1 MMIAR
6 LRSDPTTLRKIRP
19 DLEFP
24 DSVERVL
31 SKALQRNPDDRY
43 QTTLE
48 FAEAFSAAAAEGAP
62 NRGSESGLLGK
73 LFGR

>member
-6 LRSDPTTLRKIRP
+6 LRNDPMPLRRMRSDLDIP
-19 DLEFP
+19 EA
-24 DSVERVL
+24 VERVVN
-31 SKALQRNPDDRY
+31 KGLQRNAEDRY

-48 FAEAFSAAAAEGAP
+48 FAEAFSAAAGQRTQGA
-62 NRGSESGLLGK
+62 SSDSGLFGK